1 MFIITLP
8 QVSVHLKN
16 NDIKSL
22 TGEYPIIV
30 AITRDGV
37 TAEHEQESS
46 SYYSETAEENSSK
59 RLEVDED

>member
-1 MFIITLP
+1 M
-8 QVSVHLKN
+8 LKN

-22 TGEYPIIV
+22 VGEYPITV

-46 SYYSETAEENSSK
+46 TFYSGTAAENTSK
-59 RLEVDED
+59 QQELDEDD